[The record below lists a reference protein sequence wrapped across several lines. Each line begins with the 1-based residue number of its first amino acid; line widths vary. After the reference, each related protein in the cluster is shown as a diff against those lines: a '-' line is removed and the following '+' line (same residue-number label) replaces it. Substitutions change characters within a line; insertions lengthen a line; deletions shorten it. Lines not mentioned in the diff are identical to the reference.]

1 MTARSAE
8 GRASYANRIVKLAVR
23 PPGTGG
29 DAAESMILTTMA
41 VTYHTKE
48 TSTFLLSATLTAA
61 NQNSTDAPGLYRSCP
76 NGTPKFARRELT
88 PSFSVHVF
96 LLSLN
101 ARKTMPWIFTVLQH
115 DNPVQTRYSRQTVR
129 NDNSGSSLH
138 QILQRGLNQLLTF
151 RIKPSEICPF
161 SMELTRPVRLP
172 CIRGTST
179 PSDFH

>member
-29 DAAESMILTTMA
+29 DAAESM
-41 VTYHTKE
+41 
-48 TSTFLLSATLTAA
+48 LLSATLTAA

-101 ARKTMPWIFTVLQH
+101 AAEDDAVDIYRSSARQSGPDSLQ
-115 DNPVQTRYSRQTVR
+115 
-129 NDNSGSSLH
+129 
-138 QILQRGLNQLLTF
+138 
-151 RIKPSEICPF
+151 
-161 SMELTRPVRLP
+161 
-172 CIRGTST
+172 ST
-179 PSDFH
+179 DGAQ

>member
-29 DAAESMILTTMA
+29 DAAESMMLITMA
-41 VTYHTKE
+41 VTYHTKD

-101 ARKTMPWIFTVLQH
+101 AAEDDAVDIYRSSARQSGPDSLQ
-115 DNPVQTRYSRQTVR
+115 
-129 NDNSGSSLH
+129 
-138 QILQRGLNQLLTF
+138 
-151 RIKPSEICPF
+151 
-161 SMELTRPVRLP
+161 
-172 CIRGTST
+172 ST
-179 PSDFH
+179 DGAQ